1 MEEESKG
8 GLSGE
13 WRKSKGGLS
22 EEWRRTVK
30 VD

>member
-13 WRKSKGGLS
+13 WRNSKGGLS
-22 EEWRRTVK
+22 GEWKKRVK
-30 VD
+30 VA